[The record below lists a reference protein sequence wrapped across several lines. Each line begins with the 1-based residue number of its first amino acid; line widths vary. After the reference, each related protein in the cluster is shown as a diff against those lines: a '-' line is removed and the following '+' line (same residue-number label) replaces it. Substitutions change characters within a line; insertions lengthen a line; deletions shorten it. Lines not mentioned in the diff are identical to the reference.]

1 MSDVAIH
8 HIGGGSGSAY
18 AFVIVNYP
26 AGSTVTCTN
35 SAGSKDISSTKK
47 LFYVKKDATSCT
59 VTATLNGKSASK
71 TVSNITEG
79 SSSTVTLSYEY
90 VVFADGQ
97 INGEMGGLKLSYD
110 KVGGSTWAI
119 VDGNLTLFSADG
131 SGMRGVAYGGF
142 TNPVEVNTERRYLC
156 FTVVQGSGNNSQ
168 VGASVNNG
176 EGLSAYSST
185 GDVSAASPKTICID
199 LAAYYGNCYIKTYSW
214 GATIVKVSR
223 IWLQSEAIT

>member
-1 MSDVAIH
+1 MSDVAVH
-8 HIGGGSGSAY
+8 HIGGGSAY

-26 AGSTVTCTN
+26 AGSAVTCTN
-35 SAGSKDISSTKK
+35 SAGSKNISSTSK

-59 VTATLNGKSASK
+59 VTATLNGKAASK

-97 INGEMGGLKLSYD
+97 LNSEMGALTLSYD

-119 VDGNLTLFSADG
+119 TDGNLTLISAE
-131 SGMRGVAYGGF
+131 SSVRGVAYGGF
-142 TNPVEVNTERRYLC
+142 TNPVAVNAERRYLC
-156 FTVVQGSGNNSQ
+156 FTVVQGSGNNSE
-168 VGASVNNG
+168 VGASTNNG
-176 EGLSAYSST
+176 EGFSAYAAT
-185 GDVSAASPKTICID
+185 GDASADDPKTICID
-199 LAAYYGNCYIKTYSW
+199 LSAYYGNCYIKTYSW
-214 GATIVKVSR
+214 GGTATKVSR

>member
-1 MSDVAIH
+1 MSDVAVH
-8 HIGGGSGSAY
+8 HIGGGGGSAY

-35 SAGSKDISSTKK
+35 SSGNKDLSATQK
-47 LFYVKKDATSCT
+47 LFYIKKGTTSCT

-97 INGEMGGLKLSYD
+97 LNSEMGALTLSYD
-110 KVGGSTWAI
+110 KVGGSTWTI
-119 VDGNLTLFSADG
+119 VDGNLTLISAE
-131 SGMRGVAYGGF
+131 SSIRGIAYGGF
-142 TNPVEVNTERRYLC
+142 TNPVVVNAERRYLC
-156 FTVVQGSGNNSQ
+156 FTVVQGSGNNSE
-168 VGASVNNG
+168 VGASTNNG
-176 EGLSAYSST
+176 EGFSAYAAT
-185 GDVSAASPKTICID
+185 GDASADDPKNICID
-199 LAAYYGNCYIKTYSW
+199 LAAYYGNCYIKAYSW
-214 GATIVKVSR
+214 GGTTTKVSR